1 MSIYEMKNRRYKCN
15 ATGKTY
21 NTESFID
28 YECRK
33 AYEAYINGKM
43 KIVVLYNSASIDK
56 NKCPEILRNIG
67 THQSMKSYNYI
78 LDRYTYDYQ
87 KIRNAIEN

>member
-1 MSIYEMKNRRYKCN
+1 
-15 ATGKTY
+15 
-21 NTESFID
+21 
-28 YECRK
+28 
-33 AYEAYINGKM
+33 M

-67 THQSMKSYNYI
+67 AHQSMKSYNYI

-87 KIRNAIEN
+87 KIRSAIEN